1 MRYQTRLVSLARD
14 PIMLVARRPLL
25 PLRLLLLLLLLTA
38 TSAAVASGE
47 GPSARRPPRNPS
59 CVRVP
64 LARHRSMPR
73 GPPLWHCLALHAPL
87 APQRAVSAPVM
98 GAPDGKLCIPTQ
110 VSPRWMLPR
119 HSSRSTIQT

>member
-73 GPPLWHCLALHAPL
+73 GPLLWYCPWPCMPRS
-87 APQRAVSAPVM
+87 APQSAASAPVM
-98 GAPDGKLCIPTQ
+98 RRPKG
-110 VSPRWMLPR
+110 S
-119 HSSRSTIQT
+119 

>member
-1 MRYQTRLVSLARD
+1 MRPFYGLTGDRPV
-14 PIMLVARRPLL
+14 MLVVRWPLL
-25 PLRLLLLLLLLTA
+25 PLRLLLLLLLLLLTA
-38 TSAAVASGE
+38 PSAAVASGE

-98 GAPDGKLCIPTQ
+98 GAPDGKLTVIA
-110 VSPRWMLPR
+110 RL
-119 HSSRSTIQT
+119 